1 MPQEPRHASM
11 ARCVSIEI
19 MVLRLVRSHS
29 LSRMRTRGSLMDATR
44 SRVSSSDLP
53 TFTTTSS
60 QTSSTEWIAGT
71 MGKSILTA
79 LRTRVNADSTSA
91 PELQVVQAPVQA
103 VRGEQVAVAA
113 VLDDPALGQHHD
125 EMGVLH
131 RGEPVRDHEHRAV
144 RHQAVDRLLDQAL
157 RFGIERAGRLVED
170 EDGRIAQQRPRDRD
184 ALALPAAEPRVA
196 LAQR

>member
-19 MVLRLVRSHS
+19 MVLRLVRSQS
-29 LSRMRTRGSLMDATR
+29 LSRMRTRGSLIDATR
-44 SRVSSSDLP
+44 SRVSSSDVP

-60 QTSSTEWIAGT
+60 QTASTEWIAGT

-91 PELQVVQAPVQA
+91 PELKVVQPA
-103 VRGEQVAVAA
+103 VESVGGEQVAVTA
-113 VLDDPALGQHHD
+113 VLHDPALGQHDD

-131 RGEPVRDHEHRAV
+131 RREPVRDHEHGAM
-144 RHQAVDRLLDQAL
+144 RHQAVDRFLHQTL
-157 RFGIERAGRLVED
+157 RFG
-170 EDGRIAQQRPRDRD
+170 
-184 ALALPAAEPRVA
+184 
-196 LAQR
+196 